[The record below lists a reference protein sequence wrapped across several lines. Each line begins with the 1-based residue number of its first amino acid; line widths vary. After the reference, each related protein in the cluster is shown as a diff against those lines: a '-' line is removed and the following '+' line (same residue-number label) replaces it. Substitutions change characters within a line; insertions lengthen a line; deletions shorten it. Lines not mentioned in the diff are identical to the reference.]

1 MVRGD
6 IENMDTADIGEAGN
20 TENLPYKI
28 LNKQKKDLQYM
39 NTLNMNE
46 EITLIVTNV
55 EH

>member
-28 LNKQKKDLQYM
+28 LNKQKKDLHEY
-39 NTLNMNE
+39 
-46 EITLIVTNV
+46 I
-55 EH
+55 EHE